1 MKKIFLLILL
11 FIPLVN
17 GQQGLTLEEIN
28 DFYITPLDSTY
39 DLSGTIDDIMRLN
52 LIEALPKLE
61 QNFWNQNCLNQQW
74 FLKALVRFNS
84 SLAHEYC
91 LSYLDSLNTQGNEKY
106 NDYTCCNIL
115 DTKVDVIEL
124 LYKLNDFSK
133 VDEVFELIESDK
145 AQGISYSYGID
156 LLPYIYKHRPDYKTR
171 AKQEMM
177 TAMNN
182 AEDEYAVF
190 AYSLDLAQAFGE
202 EEIPEMVQL
211 FKTITNPQAKR
222 GLLEFYFS
230 RYEDKFDLDGLV
242 KETLSAESNS
252 ELRLY
257 LVKVLLLGFAT
268 PSDYEFVKNYYQ
280 TEPNDTIKSLIKF
293 EVETFQPPP
302 IDSTKSI
309 LEYISDLTDLSDSIY
324 FYSWISDLAFKAE
337 IQSILQS
344 ASINIQNRDSLACRS
359 EIKSF
364 QDTVDY
370 VYADSLNP
378 DPRFVTL
385 EGWKFLHWNAQY
397 ILDRLPEP
405 HVNPN
410 LVVKLT
416 NSQGV
421 QIPASNVKY
430 YDTSWKD
437 AVDNGDGT
445 FTVITTKPNVSVRVF
460 YEGANQTVNNVP
472 AQNNTFTFH
481 TVNTQVELEN
491 SAGTLID
498 EGTVKYYA
506 GAWRDFGTTVNGVA
520 SKELLPVNY
529 SFRMTYEYGGID
541 KQQNI
546 SVNPTVV
553 FQTVNAAVEL
563 RNSLGNLIDEGTVLY
578 YSGAWRSFGSTVNG
592 VAYKELLPKNY
603 SFRMTYEYVS
613 NDKQQDLNTNPVVTF
628 STVLC
633 TVQVRNQQNQP
644 VNDADVKYY
653 SGAWREIGLTN
664 ANGEITKELLPA
676 NLSFRATLG
685 TFHQDVQQDLSD
697 NNLVQIILPIQ

>member
-1 MKKIFLLILL
+1 MKKIFLIMLL
-11 FIPLVN
+11 FIPFVN
-17 GQQGLTLEEIN
+17 GQNGLTQEEIN

-39 DLSGTIDDIMRLN
+39 DLSSTIDNIMRLN
-52 LIEALPKLE
+52 LIETLPKLE
-61 QNFWNQNCLNQQW
+61 QNFWNQNCRNQRW

-106 NDYTCCNIL
+106 NDLTCCNIL
-115 DTKVDVIEL
+115 DTKVNVIEL

-145 AQGISYSYGID
+145 AQGMSYSYGID
-156 LLPYIYKHRPDYKTR
+156 LLPYIYQHRPDYKEQ

-190 AYSLDLAQAFGE
+190 AYSLTLAQAFGE

-222 GLLEFYFS
+222 GLLQFYFS
-230 RYEDKFDLDGLV
+230 RYADKFDLDGLV
-242 KETLSAESNS
+242 KETLLTEPNS

-268 PSDYEFVKNYYQ
+268 PSDYEFVENYYQ
-280 TEPNDTIKSLIKF
+280 TEPNDTIKSLIQY
-293 EVETFQPPP
+293 EVKSFQPPP
-302 IDSTKSI
+302 PDTQSTYELLNNLQNYIDSMSTYVW
-309 LEYISDLTDLSDSIY
+309 LGDLTFSNGLKNK
-324 FYSWISDLAFKAE
+324 LTTAK
-337 IQSILQS
+337 
-344 ASINIQNRDSLACRS
+344 INIQNSDSLACRS

-364 QDTVDY
+364 QDTVDL

-397 ILDRLPEP
+397 ILDRLPEQQQ
-405 HVNPN
+405 NPN
-410 LVVKLT
+410 LLVNLK
-416 NSQGV
+416 NSEGT
-421 QIPASNVKY
+421 QIHASNVKY

-437 AVDNGDGT
+437 ALDNGDGT

-472 AQNNTFTFH
+472 AQNNTYIFH
-481 TVNTQVELEN
+481 TINTKVELEN
-491 SAGTLID
+491 SSGQLID

-529 SFRMTYEYGGID
+529 SFRMTYEYGSND
-541 KQQNI
+541 KQQDI
-546 SVNPTVV
+546 SSNATVI
-553 FQTVNAAVEL
+553 FQTVNAAVQL
-563 RNSLGNLIDEGTVLY
+563 QNSTGSLIDQGTVQY
-578 YSGAWRSFGSTVNG
+578 YAGAWRDFGTTVNG
-592 VAYKELLPKNY
+592 V
-603 SFRMTYEYVS
+603 V
-613 NDKQQDLNTNPVVTF
+613 
-628 STVLC
+628 
-633 TVQVRNQQNQP
+633 
-644 VNDADVKYY
+644 
-653 SGAWREIGLTN
+653 
-664 ANGEITKELLPA
+664 
-676 NLSFRATLG
+676 
-685 TFHQDVQQDLSD
+685 
-697 NNLVQIILPIQ
+697 